1 MNFSEIQMACRTVIA
16 QRKMYQVDSKE
27 ESSMNV
33 LGIASLFLIACGALF
48 GASIGIFAYGAD
60 FWTSIGIGCGLGAC
74 VAVSEFSPM
83 FD

>member
-1 MNFSEIQMACRTVIA
+1 MLQGN
-16 QRKMYQVDSKE
+16 SKE
-27 ESSMNV
+27 ESLMNF

-60 FWTSIGIGCGLGAC
+60 FWTSIGMGCGLGAC